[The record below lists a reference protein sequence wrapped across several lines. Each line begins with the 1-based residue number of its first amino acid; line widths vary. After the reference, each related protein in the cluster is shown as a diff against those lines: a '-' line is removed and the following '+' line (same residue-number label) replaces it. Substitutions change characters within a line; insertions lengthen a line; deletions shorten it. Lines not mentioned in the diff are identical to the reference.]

1 MATSQAQKD
10 AIKRYR
16 EKRGGVKGLQKTISA
31 TVSPAEAE
39 RIKAALQ
46 SIGMTNAEAL
56 KRVADRI
63 AQGDNLRR
71 DYDRA
76 TGTLKPATAPEGDG
90 TTSGEE

>member
-1 MATSQAQKD
+1 MTQAQKE
-10 AIKRYR
+10 AIQRYR
-16 EKRGGVKGLQKTISA
+16 KKRGGVQGLQKTISA
-31 TVSPAEAE
+31 TVSPSEAV

-76 TGTLKPATAPEGDG
+76 TGTLKPAPAPVEDDG
-90 TTSGEE
+90 TTDGEE